1 MEQPVVYWSP
11 SIAPGGFC
19 EYQGDLFPE
28 WKGNLFV
35 AALAEKSV
43 RRLVM
48 KNGKVK
54 SQETMFTELDQRIR
68 EVRTGPDGY
77 LYLLTDSDEG
87 KMLRVSPAN

>member
-1 MEQPVVYWSP
+1 MEQPVTYWVP
-11 SIAPGGFC
+11 SIAPSGFC
-19 EYQGDLFPE
+19 EYTGNVFPN
-28 WKGNLFV
+28 WNGNLFV

-48 KNGKVK
+48 GNGEVL

-68 EVRTGPDGY
+68 EVRAGPDGN

-87 KMLRVSPAN
+87 QMLRVSSAD